1 MKKLLSVITAFS
13 VGCLL
18 CGCSLKE
25 ALSPYTQEYIVSSL
39 GFEAYG
45 DTYSISLEVLMIN
58 SEDKDA
64 QKLCTVIKGMGE
76 NPREALYNA
85 SKSSALPLLLS
96 HCGVAIIGE
105 SIEKEHFE
113 EIHSFL
119 TDNTQITPSVY
130 LIYTQSAEALL
141 GCEATSSV
149 AVGYDIMNML
159 NTRNK
164 ADGEQYSCRLYE
176 IDTLKNMPINTFCLP
191 FFEVTDNG
199 FLISGGEIFYDNSPA
214 LSLTPQQMTAYLVT
228 TSSQGSGE
236 ILLNGQAF
244 WINSYNTQTMFYMDS
259 VLKINLTLNP
269 RPYNQRLCSDLK
281 TAVADLLRLSVE
293 TGKDI
298 FGFGNIIYRKEKALW
313 KRIKDSYPE
322 YYKNCKFT
330 VDAL

>member
-1 MKKLLSVITAFS
+1 MKKLLSVITVFS
-13 VGCLL
+13 VCCLL

-25 ALSPYTQEYIVSSL
+25 TLSPYTQEYIVSSL

-45 DTYSISLEVLMIN
+45 NTYSIILETLMIN

-64 QKLCTVIKGMGE
+64 EKLRTVIKGTGE

-105 SIEKEHFE
+105 SVSKEHFE
-113 EIHSFL
+113 EIHRFL
-119 TDNTQITPSVY
+119 TDNKQITPSVY
-130 LIYTQSAEALL
+130 LICAQSAQALL
-141 GCEATSSV
+141 DCEATSSV

-164 ADGEQYSCRLYE
+164 TGGEQYSCRLYE

-191 FFEVTDNG
+191 FIEVTYNG
-199 FLISGGEIFYDNSPA
+199 FLISGGEIFYDNSRL
-214 LSLTPQQMTAYLVT
+214 LSLTPLQMTAYLVAT
-228 TSSQGSGE
+228 DSQGSGE
-236 ILLNGQAF
+236 ILLSEQGF
-244 WINSYNTQTMFYMDS
+244 KLTSCNTKPKFHMDG

-269 RPYNQRLCSDLK
+269 RPYNRRLCADLK
-281 TAVADLLRLSVE
+281 TAVSDLFRLSVK

-298 FGFGNIIYRKEKALW
+298 FGFGNIIYRKEKDLW
-313 KRIKDSYPE
+313 EGIKDSYPE

-330 VDAL
+330 VDAA